1 MSKGDLYGKLE
12 IKNGNIYEGKFEPY
26 SDYRNGSGTILYK
39 NGDIY
44 NGEWQNYKKN
54 GKGIIYTHDGIKFES
69 EWKDDILIKNNIQI
83 INQNG
88 DIFIGEICEAE
99 NIEDENLDF
108 KFEKNI
114 KIYNFE
120 QKLNIIDNYFSG
132 AESKFKNLEEYDEDI
147 GKKEYNIKDI
157 YHLWKIGKQK
167 WENKKNYINNTKKL
181 LFFKEFYKNLFCL
194 DEFLNQK

>member
-1 MSKGDLYGKLE
+1 MKQ
-12 IKNGNIYEGKFEPY
+12 
-26 SDYRNGSGTILYK
+26 RILK
-39 NGDIY
+39 
-44 NGEWQNYKKN
+44 
-54 GKGIIYTHDGIKFES
+54 
-69 EWKDDILIKNNIQI
+69 
-83 INQNG
+83 
-88 DIFIGEICEAE
+88 IFG
-99 NIEDENLDF
+99 
-108 KFEKNI
+108 
-114 KIYNFE
+114 

-194 DEFLNQK
+194 DEFFKSKINDKVDDLFKEFLYIRKYLIFKFKIKLIVDNIENIKIIEKNYLNFNEIDFFRE